1 MIEIRD
7 VKKEIDQGVPKQ
19 KTIPPEIKERL
30 SILKSKIDS
39 IEYHRT
45 SLSDYEAWVAEYN
58 EIVGRF
64 IK

>member
-1 MIEIRD
+1 MIEIRN

-19 KTIPPEIKERL
+19 KAVPPEIKERL

-45 SLSDYEAWVAEYN
+45 SLNDYEAWFAEYN

>member
-1 MIEIRD
+1 MIEIRN

-45 SLSDYEAWVAEYN
+45 SLSDYEAWIAEYN

>member
-1 MIEIRD
+1 MIEIRN

-19 KTIPPEIKERL
+19 KTIPLEIKERL

>member
-1 MIEIRD
+1 MIEIRN

-19 KTIPPEIKERL
+19 KTLPPEIKERL

-45 SLSDYEAWVAEYN
+45 SLNDYETWVAEYN